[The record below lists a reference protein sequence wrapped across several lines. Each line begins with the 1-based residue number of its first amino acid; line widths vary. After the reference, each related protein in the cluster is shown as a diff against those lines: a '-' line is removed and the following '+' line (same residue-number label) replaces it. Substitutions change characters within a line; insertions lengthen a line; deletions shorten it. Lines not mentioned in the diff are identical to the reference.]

1 MRLFK
6 GLLPWASLVVGVFSA
21 ALMDRG
27 PKRAPWIAGAALL
40 SWLMLMV
47 RLRLMRRR
55 SAPASAGLGAALG
68 RFARFSTLLA
78 TQSLIHLLVFFAVPF
93 YLGATTLDPGHL
105 AFAALLAAMA
115 VVSLWD
121 PWSEWL
127 FSRPVLGLLFPGLAS
142 FVALNS
148 VLPGLGLSNR
158 EAVWIAAALASLP
171 MGLVGLGPRGH
182 AESRATRLQVLA
194 AVLLLPVF
202 LGLGGA
208 RLIPAAP
215 MRLMRIE
222 FGTAIVDHWVANPV
236 QRLLAS
242 PDSLVCAT
250 AVFAPLGVHEDLFH
264 VWAVDGMPKI
274 RIKLTIRGGRA
285 AGFRTYSRIRRP
297 RAHARWACR
306 VETGSGQLLGSAQL
320 SID

>member
-1 MRLFK
+1 M
-6 GLLPWASLVVGVFSA
+6 VGVCGG

-27 PKRAPWIAGAALL
+27 PERAPWIAGAALA
-40 SWLMLMV
+40 SWVTLMV
-47 RLRLMRRR
+47 RLRLTRRR
-55 SAPASAGLGAALG
+55 SQPPAAGLGAALG
-68 RFARFSTLLA
+68 RIARFSTLLA

-93 YLGATTLDPGHL
+93 YLAATTLDPGHL
-105 AFAALLAAMA
+105 AFAALLGAMA

-148 VLPGLGLSNR
+148 VLPGLGLTNR
-158 EAVWIAAALASLP
+158 QAVWIAAALASLP
-171 MGLVGLGPRGH
+171 IGLVGLGQHGRV
-182 AESRATRLQVLA
+182 ESRAKRGHVLA
-194 AVLLLPVF
+194 AALLLPAF

-208 RLIPAAP
+208 RLIPAVP

-222 FGTAIVDHWVANPV
+222 FGTDVVNHWVANPV

-242 PDSLVCAT
+242 PESLVCAT
-250 AVFAPLGVHEDLFH
+250 AVFAPLGVREELFH
-264 VWAVDGMPKI
+264 VWAVDGAPKI
-274 RIKLTIRGGRA
+274 RIKLKIRGGRA

-297 RAHARWACR
+297 LDHARWTCR
-306 VETGSGQLLGSAQL
+306 VETGSGQLLGSAHL
-320 SID
+320 NID